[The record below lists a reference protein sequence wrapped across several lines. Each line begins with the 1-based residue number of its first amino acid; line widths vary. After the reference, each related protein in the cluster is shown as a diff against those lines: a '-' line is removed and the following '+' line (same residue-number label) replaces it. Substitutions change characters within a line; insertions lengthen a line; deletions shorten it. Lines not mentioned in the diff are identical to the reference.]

1 MPLQLPVLDDRN
13 FEQLLE
19 EARRRIPVYTPE
31 WTNFGGESDPGI
43 TIVQLF
49 AFLTENLLYRA
60 NRVPELNRLK
70 FLQLLGIPLRP
81 AAPADGLITVLNERG
96 PVAALP
102 LEQGI
107 VVSAGNIDFLT
118 RDPLTVLPVEAQV
131 YYKRRL
137 LETDP
142 RLADFQAKYEAIR
155 AAKLAEVEEAPATP
169 PTTGD
174 EPVLTSVQLDFY
186 ETTRLPAPTPG
197 NPNPVLDLVETSDR
211 AVYIALLA
219 PTNVRVDEARVA
231 IANSILSIGI
241 VPTLAGDI
249 PPLQPGRAT
258 ARRTPGPS
266 LIYEIPEVQTGT
278 PVARY
283 TRLRVRQQPD
293 VFTTTGIVQVE
304 LPSASQLQTW
314 EFSEPLDEGTDD
326 FPPRLEDEEVSKRLV
341 TWIRLR
347 LPAPTQGGE
356 TPAQEALA
364 GEKRLTWIG
373 INAARVMQAVPV
385 VNELLG
391 QGNGEPDQTVV
402 LANTPVLTASVR
414 LVIEGENGTARLWRL
429 TDDLL
434 AARPDDEVFTLDAE
448 SGLVRFGDGLRG
460 QRPPAGR
467 RILASY
473 EYGGGLQGNVGI
485 GAIKTSR
492 EPRLQGGYKI
502 DNPLPTSGGSLG
514 QSVAEGERDMPLV
527 LRHRDRLV
535 TQQDFVDIT
544 RRTPGV
550 DIGRVEVLPLFL
562 PSNPQETACGVVTV
576 MVVPKFDTLRP
587 LWPTP
592 DRLFLRRVCD
602 HLDSRRLVTTEI
614 YVRGPQYVAVY
625 VSVGIQVRGGFF
637 PDTVRQ
643 EVGTRLNGY
652 LSALP
657 PGGPDG
663 KGWPLNKRLLRKD
676 LEAVVTRV
684 PGVEFVESLELGVK
698 SPVDIPEYDLTGL
711 ELPMLV
717 AWSVQEGAPEPLAS
731 IVTTVPSTDPSR
743 TKVVHVPVS
752 KAKC

>member
-1 MPLQLPVLDDRN
+1 M
-13 FEQLLE
+13 
-19 EARRRIPVYTPE
+19 
-31 WTNFGGESDPGI
+31 
-43 TIVQLF
+43 
-49 AFLTENLLYRA
+49 
-60 NRVPELNRLK
+60 
-70 FLQLLGIPLRP
+70 
-81 AAPADGLITVLNERG
+81 
-96 PVAALP
+96 
-102 LEQGI
+102 
-107 VVSAGNIDFLT
+107 
-118 RDPLTVLPVEAQV
+118 
-131 YYKRRL
+131 
-137 LETDP
+137 
-142 RLADFQAKYEAIR
+142 
-155 AAKLAEVEEAPATP
+155 
-169 PTTGD
+169 
-174 EPVLTSVQLDFY
+174 
-186 ETTRLPAPTPG
+186 
-197 NPNPVLDLVETSDR
+197 
-211 AVYIALLA
+211 
-219 PTNVRVDEARVA
+219 
-231 IANSILSIGI
+231 
-241 VPTLAGDI
+241 
-249 PPLQPGRAT
+249 
-258 ARRTPGPS
+258 
-266 LIYEIPEVQTGT
+266 YEIPEVQTGA

-283 TRLRVRQQPD
+283 TRLRVLQQPD
-293 VFTTTGIVQVE
+293 VFSTTGIVQVE

-341 TWIRLR
+341 TWVRLR
-347 LPAPTQGGE
+347 LPDPTQGGE
-356 TPAQEALA
+356 TPVQGSAA
-364 GEKRLTWIG
+364 GEGRLTWIG
-373 INAARVMQAVPV
+373 INTTRVTQAVLV

-391 QGNGEPDQTVV
+391 QGNGEPDQMVA

-414 LVIEGENGTARLWRL
+414 VVIEDDNGTARLWRL

-434 AARPDDEVFTLDAE
+434 AAGPDDEVFTLDAE

-460 QRPPAGR
+460 KRPPAER

-492 EPRLQGGYKI
+492 DARLQGGYKI

-514 QSVAEGERDMPLV
+514 QSVAEGEHDMPLV

-544 RRTPGV
+544 SRTPGV
-550 DIGRVEVLPLFL
+550 DVGRVEVLPLFL
-562 PSNPQETACGVVTV
+562 PSNPQEAAPGVITV
-576 MVVPKFDTLRP
+576 MVVPKFDALRP

-602 HLDSRRLVTTEI
+602 HLDTRRLVTTEI

-637 PDTVRQ
+637 PDMVRQ

-663 KGWPLNKRLLRKD
+663 KGWPLSKRLLRKD

-717 AWSVQEGAPEPLAS
+717 AWSIQEGAPEPLAS
-731 IVTTVPSTDPSR
+731 IVTTIPSTDPSR
-743 TKVVHVPVS
+743 TQVVHVPVS